1 MTVQG
6 GGGNRAPPGSTP
18 VQVQVQVPGPAS
30 TTAKTTSPKTP
41 AAGAE
46 APTASPP
53 PSTSD
58 AFEAHRTDPRP
69 AERIRTVPQGEKPTT
84 SGIDSM
90 VRVLEDTRTQI
101 LDEHRALRQKIQR
114 LVGELVAGGFE
125 RSLLDERRAE
135 LSSVRQ
141 RMAALRRRLQQIQRR
156 LKSMVGK
163 TRHTDA
169 ELGKQLTTQ
178 LDRLRK
184 LEPGLQR
191 ALLALQ
197 MMEVAFVE
205 PWAGTTHKVV
215 GDLDAEAR
223 GTALAHAL
231 PGHAVAGGI
240 ARMLADGLPSSSQ
253 QPSSSSSS
261 SSQPSTADDH
271 HGLAHLRALSEALKG
286 SL

>member
-6 GGGNRAPPGSTP
+6 GGGKKAPPGSTP
-18 VQVQVQVPGPAS
+18 VPVQVPVPAS
-30 TTAKTTSPKTP
+30 TPAKTTAGKTP
-41 AAGAE
+41 AAVPTS
-46 APTASPP
+46 PTASPP
-53 PSTSD
+53 PSVSD
-58 AFEAHRTDPRP
+58 AFETHRTDPRP
-69 AERIRTVPQGEKPTT
+69 AERIRTGAPGEKPAT

-101 LDEHRALRQKIQR
+101 LDEHRALRQHIQR

-135 LSSVRQ
+135 LMSVRQ

-156 LKSMVGK
+156 LKSTVGK

-197 MMEVAFVE
+197 LMEVAFVE
-205 PWAGTTHKVV
+205 SWAGATHKVV

-223 GTALAHAL
+223 GTALARAL

-240 ARMLADGLPSSSQ
+240 ARMLADGLPSSS
-253 QPSSSSSS
+253 SSSSSS
-261 SSQPSTADDH
+261 SASKADDD
-271 HGLAHLRALSEALKG
+271 HGLAPLWALSEALKG